1 MSAAGPLDWD
11 DARLVAA
18 LVAVD
23 PAGLG
28 GVVVRARPG
37 PVRDRWL
44 AALAASLPPGTPL
57 RRLPSHVTEDR
68 LLGGLDLAATLA
80 RGQVVAERGLL
91 ADAHGGLVVA
101 AMAERLSPS
110 TTAHL
115 SAALDRG
122 ELALERDGLA
132 RRVDARLGVVA
143 LDEGLEDE
151 HVPPALADRLAFH
164 VGLDHLAPRAVEADE
179 QRALDGIGG
188 DAVAARVADARA
200 RLEAVTL
207 DDALV
212 DPLVAVADALGV
224 ASLRAGLHT
233 LRAARAIAALAGHAR
248 VEDDDAER
256 AVRLVLAPR
265 ATRVPA
271 AAEAEAE
278 PPPPPP
284 SDEAPPPPEDQD
296 GEDDTTPP
304 SLEELLVAAA
314 AASIPPDL
322 LASLALDGP
331 ARGARETSGTSGAKR
346 RAKARGRPA
355 GTRRGRP
362 EDGERLNV
370 VETLRAAAP
379 WQRLRRATREGAD
392 AARVHVRLDDFR
404 VTRFVSRT
412 ETLAIFVV
420 DASGSS
426 ALQRMAEAKGAV
438 ETVLADCYARRDG
451 VALLAFRGTRA
462 DLLLPPTRSL
472 VRAKRALAELP
483 GGGATPLA
491 AAIDAATTL
500 ALDARRRGQSP
511 LVVFMTDGRGNV
523 ARDGA
528 LDRARGEADAT
539 LAARVLRAADVPAL
553 LVDTSPRPRP
563 AASAIAAAMGA
574 RYVPL
579 PSADARA
586 IADLVAPRGEASR
599 AGAAP
604 ARSEAR

>member
-1 MSAAGPLDWD
+1 MSDVGPLDWD

-44 AALAASLPPGTPL
+44 AALAASLPEGTPL

-80 RGQVVAERGLL
+80 RGRVVAERGLL

-115 SAALDRG
+115 GAALDRG

-151 HVPPALADRLAFH
+151 HAPPALADRLAFH
-164 VGLDHLAPRAVEADE
+164 VALDHLSPRAVEADD
-179 QRALDGIGG
+179 RRPFDGLGG
-188 DAVAARVADARA
+188 DATDALSARVAGARA
-200 RLEAVTL
+200 RLAAVTL

-212 DPLVAVADALGV
+212 DVLGAVADALGV

-233 LRAARAIAALAGHAR
+233 LRASRAIAALAGHTR
-248 VEDDDAER
+248 VEDDDVER

-265 ATRVPA
+265 ATRVPNA
-271 AAEAEAE
+271 PEAEAE
-278 PPPPPP
+278 PPPTPP
-284 SDEAPPPPEDQD
+284 SAEETPPEDQD

-322 LASLALDGP
+322 LASLALDRP
-331 ARGARETSGTSGAKR
+331 ARSARETSGTSGAKR

-362 EDGERLNV
+362 EDGERLSV

-379 WQRLRRATREGAD
+379 WQRLRRAARGGAD
-392 AARVHVRLDDFR
+392 ATRVHVRLDDFR

-451 VALLAFRGTRA
+451 VALIAFRGTRA

-491 AAIDAATTL
+491 AAIDAATAL

-523 ARDGA
+523 ARDGT
-528 LDRARGEADAT
+528 LDRACGEADAT
-539 LAARVLRAADVPAL
+539 QAARALRAADVPAL

-563 AASAIAAAMGA
+563 AASAVAAAMGA

-579 PSADARA
+579 PAADARA
-586 IADLVAPRGEASR
+586 IADLVAPRDGSR
-599 AGAAP
+599 PAGSK
-604 ARSEAR
+604 AR